1 VTKWPEIRAENMVE
15 DSYIIQAV
23 IPKNLLYF
31 DGHFA
36 DNPVLPGVVQVN
48 WASVMGRRAFSISG
62 TFKQLEVIKFQQLFF
77 PLDEITITLKYDEIK
92 RKLSFSYGSERGV
105 HASGRICFE

>member
-1 VTKWPEIRAENMVE
+1 MIKWPEIRAENNVE
-15 DSYIIQAV
+15 DRYIIQAV

-31 DGHFA
+31 EGHFD

-48 WASVMGRRAFSISG
+48 WASVFGRRAFTISG
-62 TFKQLEVIKFQQLFF
+62 IVKQLEVIKFQHLIF
-77 PLDEITITLKYDEIK
+77 PLDEITITLRYDETK
-92 RKLSFSYGSERGV
+92 RKLSFKYESERGV